1 MKIYLIIH
9 SYDVD
14 GGFGDAVSKEEI
26 LFATSNKEDA
36 EEYRRKY
43 NDPCIYESSYEDLYS
58 NEISVREMELYE
70 NLPTTILPPE
80 NSFYNTGKIFT
91 PGTKEY
97 EEYWRKKRRENE
109 VEEMKAA
116 CESAGCTFTPAY

>member
-36 EEYRRKY
+36 EEYCRKY

-80 NSFYNTGKIFT
+80 NSFYNTGKIIYS
-91 PGTKEY
+91 GDKRVRRILED
-97 EEYWRKKRRENE
+97 EKKR
-109 VEEMKAA
+109 K
-116 CESAGCTFTPAY
+116 